1 MSQGSKRRFILNVL
15 FIITVLGVLYFVLTY
30 VLAWFLP
37 FLIAFLIATLLQK
50 PINGILEHSGL
61 NRRVIAPI
69 VTAVLVALVL
79 TALGFLLVKL
89 ISQTAAFI
97 VQLPDVFN
105 TSAPAFLEAVQK
117 HFEGLV
123 QRMPDA
129 WESGLRQTADEL
141 VTSIEGQLSNI
152 SKTVVSWTANKA
164 VGIPSALI
172 GIVVTIVATFFMTSS
187 YEQIKVFT
195 KRQIPDR
202 YLELAEETWSTF
214 GHTLTRML
222 QSYLLIMFITFV
234 ELALGLTILR
244 VNYSVVIAAFVALVD
259 ILPVL
264 GTGTVLIPWGV
275 AACIMGNLR
284 LGIGILLLYLVI
296 TVVRSILEPRIIGQ
310 RIGLH
315 PLVTLIA
322 MYLGLK
328 LLGIAGMFLFPLVLI
343 LVKNAQEIGM
353 FRIWKE

>member
-15 FIITVLGVLYFVLTY
+15 FIITVLGVLYVILTY
-30 VLAWFLP
+30 VFAWFLP
-37 FLIAFLIATLLQK
+37 FLFAFLIATLLQK

-61 NRRVIAPI
+61 NRRVIAPV
-69 VTAVLVALVL
+69 VTAILVALVL
-79 TALGFLLVKL
+79 LALGFILVKL
-89 ISQTAAFI
+89 ITQTAAFV
-97 VQLPDVFN
+97 VQLPEVFN
-105 TSAPAFLEAVQK
+105 TSAPAFLEAVQE

-123 QRMPDA
+123 ARMPDA
-129 WESGLRQTADEL
+129 WESGLRQTAADL
-141 VTSIEGQLSNI
+141 ISSIQNQLSNI
-152 SKTVVSWTANKA
+152 SSVVVSWTANKA

-172 GIVVTIVATFFMTSS
+172 GIIVTIVATFFMTSS
-187 YEQIKVFT
+187 YEQIRGFV

-202 YLELAEETWSTF
+202 YRELVEETWSTF

-234 ELALGLTILR
+234 ELALGLTILHI
-244 VNYSVVIAAFVALVD
+244 NYSAVIAAFVSLVD

-275 AACIMGNLR
+275 AACIMGDLHS
-284 LGIGILLLYLVI
+284 GIGILLLYLVI

-315 PLVTLIA
+315 PLVTLMA

-328 LLGIAGMFLFPLVLI
+328 LLGLPGMFLFPLVLI
-343 LVKNAQEIGM
+343 LIKNAQEIGM
-353 FRIWKE
+353 FRVWKE